1 MSATYGYPYPQPPV
15 PGYFNANYMPLPQQ
29 QQFQQSSSQ
38 PVQQGVRLT
47 QVPDELTAL
56 NAQFPMDGSPVFFIN
71 SNGQEIYSK
80 QLSLSN
86 GSVIFKKFREVKEAK
101 PEAKDPG
108 YVTHAEMNQKL
119 EEIYN
124 LLGAVTA
131 PASVEGSERV

>member
-1 MSATYGYPYPQPPV
+1 MSAAYGYPYPQPPV
-15 PGYFNANYMPLPQQ
+15 QGYFNANYMPQ
-29 QQFQQSSSQ
+29 QQFQQPNPQ
-38 PVQQGVRLT
+38 PVQHGLRLT

-71 SNGQEIYSK
+71 ANGQEIYSK

-101 PEAKDPG
+101 PEAKNPG
-108 YVTHAEMNQKL
+108 YVTHAEMDQKL

-124 LLGAVTA
+124 LLGAATA
-131 PASVEGSERV
+131 PTTTEGSDKK